1 VQVPSPDGSE
11 HQLVQ
16 FSSLTSATAI
26 GKGLGQSI
34 SLFKRRVYRG
44 ACYRQQDSRNK
55 NTKKDEI
62 KPATSIEKAEDTDQ
76 TTEMLRLATSSES
89 VVEKS
94 NHNDQISKAH
104 ADHLKDSAVDETE
117 DLTEVT
123 LSSEHALAP
132 DFAVVPSKS
141 ITFEHHSLAYPMKK
155 NDDTKVKETEK
166 YAKVDDDEVD
176 HLVLIIHGVGEMLQ
190 AFDFFGLK
198 KVPTIVDCCG
208 YLRDNHAEVL
218 DVRFSQMF
226 EATDGM
232 PEARFGRVEYL
243 PVEWHETFA
252 IQSTRRLLTNTPL
265 FPSDSQSTETTINDI
280 SLRTIPNLRQFAND
294 TLMDVLYFMS
304 PEHHDMIIDIVV
316 FELNYVVDRFRKLT
330 GFQGDISIAGHSL
343 GSIIAW
349 DILDNQMKSSV
360 TPSVPMQPESTTP
373 DQEDRQQQ
381 LLLQDISYP
390 QLDFEVDNAFMLGSP
405 IPVFLMIRNQ
415 RNPLSTD
422 HVLRG
427 CPRVFNIFHPYDP
440 VSYRIEPLIDPRN
453 ADIEP
458 KIMTHWNGGFRFQ
471 YQTKRLW
478 EKLVDQTLHA
488 QESVFSRLESGIV
501 ALGLL
506 DSAYDDEE
514 EDGDEET
521 AASQASFRV
530 VTGQLNGGRR
540 IDYMLQEKEIDRAN
554 EYVAALAAHSCYW
567 LEKDLSLFIA
577 RQICLRAL
585 ERASNSEDTTKL

>member
-1 VQVPSPDGSE
+1 
-11 HQLVQ
+11 
-16 FSSLTSATAI
+16 
-26 GKGLGQSI
+26 
-34 SLFKRRVYRG
+34 
-44 ACYRQQDSRNK
+44 
-55 NTKKDEI
+55 
-62 KPATSIEKAEDTDQ
+62 
-76 TTEMLRLATSSES
+76 
-89 VVEKS
+89 
-94 NHNDQISKAH
+94 
-104 ADHLKDSAVDETE
+104 
-117 DLTEVT
+117 
-123 LSSEHALAP
+123 
-132 DFAVVPSKS
+132 
-141 ITFEHHSLAYPMKK
+141 
-155 NDDTKVKETEK
+155 
-166 YAKVDDDEVD
+166 
-176 HLVLIIHGVGEMLQ
+176 MLQ
-190 AFDFFGLK
+190 SFDFFGLK

-243 PVEWHETFA
+243 PVEWHESFA
-252 IQSTRRLLTNTPL
+252 IQSTRRLLTDGST
-265 FPSDSQSTETTINDI
+265 FPSSISQPTETTIKDI

-304 PEHHDMIIDIVV
+304 PAHHDMIIDIVV
-316 FELNYVVDRFRKLT
+316 YELNFVVERFRRLT
-330 GFQGDISIAGHSL
+330 GFEGNISIAGHSL

-349 DILDNQMKSSV
+349 DILDNQIPKSISL
-360 TPSVPMQPESTTP
+360 SLQPESATP
-373 DQEDRQQQ
+373 EQEDRQHR
-381 LLLQDISYP
+381 QDMTYP

-415 RNPLSTD
+415 RKPLTTD
-422 HVLRG
+422 HTLSG

-440 VSYRIEPLIDPRN
+440 VSYRIEPLLDARN
-453 ADIEP
+453 ADVEP
-458 KIMTHWNGGFRFQ
+458 KMMTHWNGGFRFQ

-478 EKLVDQTLHA
+478 EKLVDQTIHA
-488 QESVFSRLESGIV
+488 QESVFNSLESGIV

-506 DSAYDDEE
+506 DSAYDDD
-514 EDGDEET
+514 EDDDAESGDSR
-521 AASQASFRV
+521 SQESSFRV

-585 ERASNSEDTTKL
+585 ERAASVDDATSM